1 MNIQTLSVSLVSLFV
16 CLSICLSP
24 SFLPLLSLSF
34 LLFHFPTT
42 YLYLSNYLLDKLT
55 FTIFYVYSLKL
66 KYKVI

>member
-24 SFLPLLSLSF
+24 SFLPLLS
-34 LLFHFPTT
+34 T